1 MDFFNYV
8 MVLASVIVGLAVAHL
23 LQGVAR
29 MIQEREQEK
38 LYWVHL
44 LWIVLMFHNALF
56 WWWWEFGLS
65 RMGRWT
71 FELYVFLLYFAVLL
85 YVICAILVPASL
97 GGYADYRAYYY
108 SRRRWLFGLLLVFSL
123 LDLVDSATKG
133 WDHLKA
139 LGWPYFLSVAIRS
152 ALIVVAFKS
161 RNERVHAVIVILFI
175 ANLLLLAFLNFHTMQ
190 QPALAVNR

>member
-8 MVLASVIVGLAVAHL
+8 MVLASVIVGLALAHL

-29 MIQEREQEK
+29 MVQDPDRKK

-65 RMGRWT
+65 RLGHWT
-71 FELYVFLLYFAVLL
+71 FELYLFVLYFAVLL

-97 GGYADYRAYYY
+97 GGFADYRAYYF
-108 SRRRWLFGLLLVFSL
+108 SRRRWLFGLLLLFSL
-123 LDLVDSATKG
+123 LDFADSAIKG

-139 LGWPYFLSVAIRS
+139 LGWTYVASVVVRS
-152 ALIVVAFKS
+152 ALIVIAFRS
-161 RNERVHAVIVILFI
+161 RSEKVHATIVILFI
-175 ANLLLLAFLNFHTMQ
+175 ANLAFLAFLNFHTM
-190 QPALAVNR
+190 R